1 MQPFWRMVQKWL
13 VQKFQGIAEYDDF
26 WAPIIVAERELI
38 GEGVALSSPPVCY
51 SRGKKGDGFGV
62 KIPTEDRACPPS

>member
-1 MQPFWRMVQKWL
+1 MQKWL

-38 GEGVALSSPPVCY
+38 GEGVALSSPPICY
-51 SRGKKGDGFGV
+51 STGKKRVTVLVLRSLQRIGHVLLLDS
-62 KIPTEDRACPPS
+62 ACR